1 MRTGI
6 GLAIALLCAGVA
18 GVGRAGDLVILSFN
32 RIGVAGVGQAQNM
45 AMHSLNVMGDP
56 APVKFTGQLT
66 FTELT
71 TATTYRVEWAN
82 TPTGVWNTC
91 SSGALGAVA
100 RGYGQNIATMDLGTT
115 NCFYRMVADVTNAPT
130 YLVIDVS
137 GGPLATNYPVSS
149 MMAIPDGG
157 WTDEYKTTKIVL
169 RRIPAGTFTM
179 GSPIGELG
187 RYGDET
193 QHAVGLSQDFYMCV
207 FGVSQRQWERVMGN
221 WPSFFHNAS
230 YRDARPVEQVSYDD
244 IRGSSAGANWPADSN
259 VDELSFMGRLRSR
272 TGKAFDLPTES
283 QREYAC
289 RAGTT
294 TALNSGVNLE
304 FTGSDP
310 YMNLV
315 GRYWYDGGCDCAW
328 NGNGDTSGG
337 TAIVGSYLPSAWGL
351 YDMHGNVCEWC
362 LDWYGTYPD
371 TVSDPQGAA
380 SGSQR
385 VYRGGGWDGSAGG
398 ARSAVRF
405 GDFPER
411 RDYYIGFRAVVPLN
425 ATGGL

>member
-1 MRTGI
+1 MRTSI
-6 GLAIALLCAGVA
+6 GLIIALACAGMA
-18 GVGRAGDLVILSFN
+18 GVGRTEGLAIQSFN
-32 RIGVAGVGQAQNM
+32 IIGVSGGGQVQNL
-45 AMHSLNVMGDP
+45 AIHSLNVMGDP
-56 APVKFTGQLT
+56 LPVKFTGQLT
-66 FTELT
+66 FSELT

-82 TPTGVWNTC
+82 TPTGVWNTG
-91 SSGALGAVA
+91 SVGMTGIVA
-100 RGYGQNIATMDLGTT
+100 RGYGQNVVTMDLGETS
-115 NCFYRMVADVTNAPT
+115 CFYRVVADVTNAPL

-137 GGPLATNYPVSS
+137 DGPEATNYPVSS

-179 GSPIGELG
+179 GSPTDELG
-187 RYGDET
+187 RYNDET
-193 QHAVGLSQDFYMCV
+193 QHAVTLSQDFYICV
-207 FGVSQRQWERVMGN
+207 FGVSQRQWERVMGD

-244 IRGSSAGANWPADSN
+244 IRGSSAGANWPADGN
-259 VDELSFMGRLRSR
+259 VDDISFMGRLRSR

-283 QREYAC
+283 QREYAG

-304 FTGSDP
+304 FTGSDLG
-310 YMNLV
+310 MDAV
-315 GRYWYDGGCDCAW
+315 GRYWYDGGSDYAQ
-328 NGNGDTSGG
+328 NGDTSGG
-337 TAIVGSYLPSAWGL
+337 TANVGSYLPNAWGL

-371 TVSDPQGAA
+371 TVSDPQGAS
-380 SGSQR
+380 SGSTR
-385 VYRGGGWDGSAGG
+385 VHRGGGWDGSAGG

-405 GDFPER
+405 SREPYGC
-411 RDYYIGFRAVVPLN
+411 DYYVGFRVVV
-425 ATGGL
+425 TQ